1 MENSKYWDSVRT
13 KIIAPPSSGFFAKE
27 TLGRSQK
34 RYFQRRKWGLILRKD
49 SQRVIKQAMWRIEF
63 GVSW

>member
-13 KIIAPPSSGFFAKE
+13 EITALPSSGFFAKE

-34 RYFQRRKWGLILRKD
+34 RYFQRRKWGSIPRKD

>member
-13 KIIAPPSSGFFAKE
+13 EITVLPSSGLFVKK

-34 RYFQRRKWGLILRKD
+34 RYFQRRKWGSIPRKD
-49 SQRVIKQAMWRIEF
+49 LQRVMKQAMWRIKL

>member
-1 MENSKYWDSVRT
+1 MENSKYYNSARIEIT
-13 KIIAPPSSGFFAKE
+13 ASPSLGFFNKA
-27 TLGRSQK
+27 TLGRSRK
-34 RYFQRRKWGLILRKD
+34 RYFQRRKWGLIPRKD

>member
-1 MENSKYWDSVRT
+1 MENSKYWDSVQT
-13 KIIAPPSSGFFAKE
+13 EITVPPNSGLFVKE

-34 RYFQRRKWGLILRKD
+34 RYFQRRKWGSIPRKD
-49 SQRVIKQAMWRIEF
+49 SQRVMKQAMWRIEF